1 MNFDGTKQAAT
12 GSHRKEDEMGF
23 YVLVAGPLNPRKN
36 LNLLPQALLIPPF
49 ILHAT
54 TTAALA
60 FFLHCGSLFFTNAAS
75 TSRSVFHSNEPMTS
89 KMSSPCSS
97 SPESL
102 ETHLLSVTTHEQQE
116 TYCTK
121 ELVSMGSLIVN

>member
-1 MNFDGTKQAAT
+1 
-12 GSHRKEDEMGF
+12 MGF
-23 YVLVAGPLNPRKN
+23 HVLVAGPLSPRKN

-54 TTAALA
+54 ATDALA

-97 SPESL
+97 SPVSRNSQF
-102 ETHLLSVTTHEQQE
+102 HLLSVTTHEQQE

-121 ELVSMGSLIVN
+121 VLVSMGSLIVN